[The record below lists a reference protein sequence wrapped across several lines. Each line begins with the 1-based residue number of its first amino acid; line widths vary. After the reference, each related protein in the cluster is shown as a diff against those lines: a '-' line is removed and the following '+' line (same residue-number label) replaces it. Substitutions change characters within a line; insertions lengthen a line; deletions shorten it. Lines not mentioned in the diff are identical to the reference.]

1 MNGESERESE
11 SESESEPER
20 EKESESGGEGK
31 RGVRWR
37 VGAGGRWAGEATRRG
52 IFDRGFHGER
62 GCGGPERGATGDER
76 GGAVGLLALA
86 ATRAGDE
93 SDCDGPP
100 RRCGV
105 AAEVGG

>member
-1 MNGESERESE
+1 MVRVRGRVRRRGRGNLKVKKRV
-11 SESESEPER
+11 R
-20 EKESESGGEGK
+20 VEG
-31 RGVRWR
+31 RASAGFA
-37 VGAGGRWAGEATRRG
+37 GAGGRWAGEAARRG
-52 IFDRGFHGER
+52 IFDRGLHGER

-100 RRCGV
+100 RRRGV

>member
-1 MNGESERESE
+1 MNGESERQSE
-11 SESESEPER
+11 S

-31 RGVRWR
+31 RGVRGSA
-37 VGAGGRWAGEATRRG
+37 GAGGRWAGEPTRRG

-93 SDCDGPP
+93 SASDGPTL
-100 RRCGV
+100 RCGV